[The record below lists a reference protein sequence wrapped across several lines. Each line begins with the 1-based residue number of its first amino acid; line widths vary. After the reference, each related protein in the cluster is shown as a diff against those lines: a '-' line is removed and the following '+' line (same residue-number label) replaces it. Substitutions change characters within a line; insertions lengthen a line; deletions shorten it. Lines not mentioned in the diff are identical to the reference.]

1 MPAFLDADVLLAKLG
16 GANSPISQ
24 LQRSIRIKGRRG
36 VDIVQDFS
44 VQTQVRHCWRGNP
57 EDDGGWRQDMSNMQM
72 KRLQRFGLL
81 ASVVWVVVGFLLAS
95 HNETWIVAWKLYCS
109 VAADAALWRRY
120 CLPRG
125 PLGCGRRDCAPS
137 PYSDLANCL
146 GDFCRNTPVRPRC
159 MNSKPYR
166 GIAGQGDRG
175 DEKPPKPTQR
185 TTRDRLIGAR
195 IQGPKTWVVAKI
207 PASARLQQQTSSP
220 VGAMTGIGLDS
231 AAFIEKRFDEGDRQ
245 RPDPQ
250 ARCRGIRLYAPCC
263 EPGTP

>member
-24 LQRSIRIKGRRG
+24 LQHSIRIKGRRG
-36 VDIVQDFS
+36 VDIVQDFPLR
-44 VQTQVRHCWRGNP
+44 TQVRHCWRGNP
-57 EDDGGWRQDMSNMQM
+57 EDDGGWRQGTSNMQM

-146 GDFCRNTPVRPRC
+146 GDFCRNAPLRPRC
-159 MNSKPYR
+159 MNSKPYMLAR
-166 GIAGQGDRG
+166 A
-175 DEKPPKPTQR
+175 T
-185 TTRDRLIGAR
+185 GA
-195 IQGPKTWVVAKI
+195 AK
-207 PASARLQQQTSSP
+207 SSP
-220 VGAMTGIGLDS
+220 NQLREPPETVDRCAYPRAKDLGRGENTRFCKAP
-231 AAFIEKRFDEGDRQ
+231 AADEFPRRGNDRNW
-245 RPDPQ
+245 P
-250 ARCRGIRLYAPCC
+250 
-263 EPGTP
+263 